1 MRSSFRNFFLG
12 LLSTAFLL
20 AGMSA
25 QAGMIGTES
34 LVAAQTRDSSLAT
47 VNSFMARADVQQQLE
62 AWGVESG
69 VASERVEQ
77 LSDEELQT
85 LAQNIDAQ
93 PAGGVLVVLG
103 IVFVVLLVLE
113 LVGVTNIFNRI

>member
-1 MRSSFRNFFLG
+1 MRVSLRNFFLG
-12 LLSTAFLL
+12 WLTAAFLL
-20 AGMSA
+20 TGMSA
-25 QAGMIGTES
+25 QAGMIGTEAI
-34 LVAAQTRDSSLAT
+34 VAAQTRDNSLTT
-47 VNSFMARADVQQQLE
+47 VNSFMAREDVQHQLQ
-62 AWGVESG
+62 AWGVEP
-69 VASERVEQ
+69 VMAAERVAQ

>member
-1 MRSSFRNFFLG
+1 MRVSLRNFFLG
-12 LLSTAFLL
+12 WLMAAFMLT
-20 AGMSA
+20 GMSA
-25 QAGMIGTES
+25 QAGMIGTEAI
-34 LVAAQTRDSSLAT
+34 VAAQTRDSSLTT

-62 AWGVESG
+62 AWAVEPTM
-69 VASERVEQ
+69 AAERVAQ

>member
-1 MRSSFRNFFLG
+1 MRSSLRNLFLG
-12 LLSTAFLL
+12 WLTASLLLM
-20 AGMSA
+20 GVPA
-25 QAGMIGTES
+25 QAGMIGTENI
-34 LVAAQTRDSSLAT
+34 VAAQTRDTSLAT

-62 AWGVESG
+62 TWGVEPA
-69 VASERVEQ
+69 VASERVAQ

-93 PAGGVLVVLG
+93 PAGGILVVIG
-103 IVFVVLLVLE
+103 IVFVVLLILE

>member
-1 MRSSFRNFFLG
+1 MPVSIRNFFLG
-12 LLSTAFLL
+12 WLTAAFLL
-20 AGMSA
+20 TGMSA

-34 LVAAQTRDSSLAT
+34 IVAAQTRDNSLTT
-47 VNSFMARADVQQQLE
+47 VNSFMARADVQQQLQ
-62 AWGVESG
+62 AWGVEP
-69 VASERVEQ
+69 VMAAERVAQ

-85 LAQNIDAQ
+85 LAQNIEAQ

>member
-1 MRSSFRNFFLG
+1 MPASFRNFFLG
-12 LLSTAFLL
+12 WLTTAFLL
-20 AGMSA
+20 TGMSA

-34 LVAAQTRDSSLAT
+34 IVAAQTRDNSLTT
-47 VNSFMARADVQQQLE
+47 VNGFMARADVQQQLQ
-62 AWGVESG
+62 AWGVEP
-69 VASERVEQ
+69 VMAAERVAQ

-85 LAQNIDAQ
+85 LAQNIEAQ